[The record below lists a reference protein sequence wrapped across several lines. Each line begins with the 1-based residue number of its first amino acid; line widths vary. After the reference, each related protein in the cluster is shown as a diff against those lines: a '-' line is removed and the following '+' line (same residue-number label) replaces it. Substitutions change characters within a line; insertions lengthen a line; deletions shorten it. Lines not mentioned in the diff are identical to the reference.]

1 MNALK
6 LLGRLIKA
14 VTPPIGG
21 RLKRAGVKLLAGGAA
36 TGGVS
41 LSLPDVPDSWIQ
53 VIRLIL
59 EIVTIIQVIL
69 GTVMVGAGQV
79 QAEGPVDSE

>member
-6 LLGRLIKA
+6 LLVRLAKA

-21 RLKRAGVKLLAGGAA
+21 RLKRAGAKLIAGGAA

-41 LSLPDVPDSWIQ
+41 LSLPDVPDSWVQ
-53 VIRLIL
+53 VIRLVL
-59 EIVTIIQVIL
+59 EILTVIQVIL

-79 QAEGPVDSE
+79 QAEGPVDGE